1 MTQNGSMQPESLVGQ
16 TSSQNLGMVVSG
28 SLTEGMEVRLD
39 SSTSIENIKVGTFV
53 SIQGQRMR
61 FFGVVTE
68 VALKAMD
75 QTMVTSPPD
84 VSNPFIA
91 KVISGT
97 AAYGTITV
105 EPMLTIGGGDNIL
118 VFTTQRYADPQP
130 LIIQGPGAGAA
141 VTAAGVFGDLLTLA
155 NSLGSVQQK
164 N

>member
-1 MTQNGSMQPESLVGQ
+1 MTQNGNMQPESLVGQ
-16 TSSQNLGMVVSG
+16 ASSQNLGMVVSG

-39 SSTSIENIKVGTFV
+39 SSTSIEDIKVGTFV

-105 EPMLTIGGGDNIL
+105 EPMLTIGGRDNI
-118 VFTTQRYADPQP
+118 AGIEGPQP
-130 LIIQGPGAGAA
+130 AKTVPPHFSA
-141 VTAAGVFGDLLTLA
+141 VGTATDDDSRLDFGEEDG
-155 NSLGSVQQK
+155 NHC
-164 N
+164 

>member
-1 MTQNGSMQPESLVGQ
+1 MTQNSSMQPESLVGQ
-16 TSSQNLGMVVSG
+16 ASSQNLGMVVSG

-39 SSTSIENIKVGTFV
+39 SSTSIEDIKVGTFV

-91 KVISGT
+91 KVIAGT

-105 EPMLTIGGGDNIL
+105 EPQLTIGGRDNIL
-118 VFTTQRYADPQP
+118 TSPPWARPPTT
-130 LIIQGPGAGAA
+130 
-141 VTAAGVFGDLLTLA
+141 T
-155 NSLGSVQQK
+155 SVSSSERRTRTISISATPWIWRRACA
-164 N
+164 